1 MRDDFDAIPDA
12 GDRRNDYGMV
22 LTQVYHDIGLA
33 AVADALNL
41 LTADFEADLNQS
53 LERGE
58 YYLAPAD
65 RALARVRVASTS
77 SSGRSALPWA

>member
-1 MRDDFDAIPDA
+1 MRDDFDAIPEP
-12 GDRRNDYGMV
+12 GDRRSGPGTV
-22 LTQVYHDIGLA
+22 LTRVYHDIGLA

-41 LTADFEADLNQS
+41 LAADFEPDLNQS

-65 RALARVRVASTS
+65 PALSQVGAA
-77 SSGRSALPWA
+77 